1 MENRYDI
8 RFGETEPSP
17 EAVAGHQDFDALLA
31 QLAEQPSVTT
41 ESTTTTP
48 QPPAVRRRLLPRYL
62 AAAAAVAVLLSLGL
76 VYLINGGNG
85 GPDAAARAAF
95 LEQSPYVDPPR
106 EQYKP
111 TYQSLAMTVAD
122 RPGDQRMA
130 LSDRATLV
138 YSSTTFMTD
147 RGRSAENPITVYYR
161 EMADF
166 ADFFLA
172 GVPLEY
178 DERDQHYHLAT
189 NSLVD
194 FYAEDAAGNRLVVN
208 EDAPLQVVFTGNVQT
223 AADGSALPLSV
234 YHLDSTARRWDYAGE
249 DDIRLLNIG
258 TDRSPA
264 GRRSAAEENYGRRLA
279 ELEESSPLPP
289 APLAPVRSTG
299 TNPTLELDFINSLA
313 LAPGS
318 DVQPAELERLNE
330 SGIWEILPE
339 GPAIDQR
346 AFSVIWEQV
355 RLRRRGESKFELTL
369 INPQRSE
376 SLVVRPV
383 LLGDAFARA
392 ETGFATRR
400 ADYDRAVAQ
409 RETSL
414 APRRERIKAA
424 YEAELAALASEQH
437 GHHDHHDSPR
447 MAPAEHRF
455 TATTFGLY
463 ALARPLQPTPVDVKV
478 RLTSTDDWQID
489 GNQKAYL
496 ADPVNRTLVRQVAAP
511 RTTLTV
517 DSSRPA
523 ARLWLVDETGNLRTA
538 DLPATDPG
546 KKQRAEVRVKKVGPL
561 PQAVQE

>member
-8 RFGETEPSP
+8 RFGEQEPSP
-17 EAVAGHQDFDALLA
+17 EAVAGHRDFDALLA
-31 QLAEQPSVTT
+31 RLAEQPSVST
-41 ESTTTTP
+41 ESSTTTITP
-48 QPPAVRRRLLPRYL
+48 QPAAVRRRLLPRYL
-62 AAAAAVAVLLSLGL
+62 TAAAAAAILLSIGL
-76 VYLINGGNG
+76 AILFNNGTA
-85 GPDAAARAAF
+85 GPSAAERTAF
-95 LEQSPYVDPPR
+95 LRSSPYIDPPR

-111 TYQSLAMTVAD
+111 AYQNLALTVVD
-122 RPGDQRMA
+122 RPGDQWLA

-194 FYAEDAAGNRLVVN
+194 FYAEDAAGNRLVIN
-208 EDAPLQVVFTGNVQT
+208 EDEPLQVVFKGTVQT
-223 AADGSALPLSV
+223 AADGSPLPLSV
-234 YHLDSTARRWDYAGE
+234 YHLDSTARRWDHAGE
-249 DDIRLLNIG
+249 DDIRLLDQPNG
-258 TDRSPA
+258 SSAA
-264 GRRSAAEENYGRRLA
+264 GPRAVAEENYGRRLA
-279 ELEESSPLPP
+279 ELEQSSPLPP
-289 APLAPVRSTG
+289 APIAPVRSTG
-299 TNPTLELDFINSLA
+299 NNPTLELDFINSLS

-318 DVQPAELERLNE
+318 DLQPAELERLNE
-330 SGIWEILPE
+330 SGIWEIIPE

-355 RLRRRGESKFELTL
+355 RLRRRGEGKFELTL

-383 LLGDAFARA
+383 LLGDAFSRA
-392 ETGFATRR
+392 ESDFTARR
-400 ADYDRAVAQ
+400 AEYDRAVAQ
-409 RETSL
+409 RETTM
-414 APRRERIKAA
+414 APRRRQIRAD
-424 YEAELAALASEQH
+424 YEAELAAINNAQ
-437 GHHDHHDSPR
+437 DHHHGPATSLVS
-447 MAPAEHRF
+447 AEHRF
-455 TATTFGLY
+455 TAGRFGLY
-463 ALARPLQPTPVDVKV
+463 ALARPLQPTLLDIEV
-478 RLTSTDDWQID
+478 RLTSADNWQIE

-523 ARLWLVDETGNLRTA
+523 ARLWLVDEAGNLRSA
-538 DLPATDPG
+538 DLPVASPG
-546 KKQRAEVRVKKVGPL
+546 NKKRTEVAVKNAGKL
-561 PQAVQE
+561 PAAVQ